1 MSDTSY
7 VKKVTFNTE
16 NLPPIPPLV
25 RQGAVFFEPPPIP
38 PLVRQDAVFFE
49 PPPIPPLVRQDVTF
63 FEPPPIIHKR
73 TRSDTQQIHSI
84 LKKVGKKWLPV
95 DETSSPNA

>member
-25 RQGAVFFEPPPIP
+25 RQ
-38 PLVRQDAVFFE
+38 DA
-49 PPPIPPLVRQDVTF
+49 TF
-63 FEPPPIIHKR
+63 FEPPPIVHKR
-73 TRSDTQQIHSI
+73 TRSDTQQIQSI
-84 LKKVGKKWLPV
+84 LKKVGKEWLPV
-95 DETSSPNA
+95 DETSSLNA

>member
-25 RQGAVFFEPPPIP
+25 RQ
-38 PLVRQDAVFFE
+38 DAVFFE
-49 PPPIPPLVRQDVTF
+49 PPIPHLVRQDATF
-63 FEPPPIIHKR
+63 FEPPPIVHKR
-73 TRSDTQQIHSI
+73 TRSDTQQIQSI
-84 LKKVGKKWLPV
+84 LKKVGKEWLPV
-95 DETSSPNA
+95 DETSSLNA